1 MNFFSENSHH
11 LNSSVSRASVHGL
24 LNSKFESRLRQS
36 FFFIIS
42 ITYFSTW
49 KYISYA
55 YVKMAVLYENVRK
68 QIFFETLK
76 VLLCI
81 EKILFFDEIKLD
93 KKNESDYN

>member
-1 MNFFSENSHH
+1 M
-11 LNSSVSRASVHGL
+11 
-24 LNSKFESRLRQS
+24 
-36 FFFIIS
+36 
-42 ITYFSTW
+42 TYFSTW

-55 YVKMAVLYENVRK
+55 YVKMAVLYENVMK
-68 QIFFETLK
+68 LIFFETLK